1 MDKKKIIKIITEC
14 AKKYKDNLE
23 NKNILFIF
31 LKQNKELN
39 YIETRFLSNNFLHL
53 TGICFQGR
61 TKNSKRFYKACI
73 EGKIKESDIH
83 IKKDINIIQLKLE
96 ILNNL
101 MNINKTAKMIGQ
113 YSNNKNKLFTEKIV
127 GNIRYCLGFIKKDKF
142 YIPNTTLNEDIR
154 EVTCI
159 QNRIIAILSKNI
171 KDKNYN
177 KLTYISKDFDFTD
190 ILNNSIIKDN
200 ICIQEILKYPKN

>member
-1 MDKKKIIKIITEC
+1 MEKKKIVKIITEC
-14 AKKYKDNLE
+14 AKKYKNNLE

-31 LKQNKELN
+31 LEKNKELN

-61 TKNSKRFYKACI
+61 IKNSKRFYKACI

-83 IKKDINIIQLKLE
+83 IKDINIIQLKLE

-101 MNINKTAKMIGQ
+101 MDINKTAKMIGQ
-113 YSNNKNKLFTEKIV
+113 YFNNKNKLFTEKIV
-127 GNIRYCLGFIKKDKF
+127 GNIRCCLGFIKKDKF

-154 EVTCI
+154 EITCI
-159 QNRIIAILSKNI
+159 QNRIIAILSKDI
-171 KDKNYN
+171 KDKKYN
-177 KLTYISKDFDFTD
+177 KLTYISKDFDFKD
-190 ILNNSIIKDN
+190 ILNNSIIKKH
-200 ICIQEILKYPKN
+200 ISIQEILK